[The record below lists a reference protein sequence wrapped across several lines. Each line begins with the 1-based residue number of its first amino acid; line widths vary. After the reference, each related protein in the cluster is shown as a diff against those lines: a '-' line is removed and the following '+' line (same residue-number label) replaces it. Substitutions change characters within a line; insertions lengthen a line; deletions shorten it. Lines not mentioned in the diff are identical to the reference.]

1 MNAIDLA
8 WLATRQKAQLTTK
21 DRAGLLRCGVCAA
34 TRSTPTLMSWPWS
47 TCCWRPK

>member
-21 DRAGLLRCGVCAA
+21 DRARLTEMRGVCSNPLNADPHVVA
-34 TRSTPTLMSWPWS
+34 LIDVLLAP
-47 TCCWRPK
+47 